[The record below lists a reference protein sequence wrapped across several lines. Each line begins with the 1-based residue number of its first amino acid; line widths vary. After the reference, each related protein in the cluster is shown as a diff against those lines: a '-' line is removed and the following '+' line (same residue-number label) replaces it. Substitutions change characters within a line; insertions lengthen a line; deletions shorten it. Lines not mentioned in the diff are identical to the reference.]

1 MNRRYLYEIFQT
13 LMYDS
18 VFQLFLLVQWLHA
31 AACDCRFLTVKW
43 QRYQIFDILD
53 LDKDAGD

>member
-1 MNRRYLYEIFQT
+1 MKTCCCLPHQSGSKNSAALAVVVERRVIVSCV
-13 LMYDS
+13 LM
-18 VFQLFLLVQWLHA
+18 
-31 AACDCRFLTVKW
+31 TVKW